1 MTLKFL
7 SLIFCSKFIMGMMSR
22 SACDMAMYSA
32 SVVDSAI

>member
-1 MTLKFL
+1 MTLKFH
-7 SLIFCSKFIMGMMSR
+7 SPISRGRFIMGMMSR